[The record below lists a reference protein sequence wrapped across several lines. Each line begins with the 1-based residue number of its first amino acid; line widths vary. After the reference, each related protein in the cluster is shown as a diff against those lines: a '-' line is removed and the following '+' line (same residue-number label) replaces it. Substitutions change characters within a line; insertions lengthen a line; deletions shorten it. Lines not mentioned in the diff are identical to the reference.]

1 MPSAE
6 TLGLFVVAALVLLAI
21 PGPAVLFVVAQ
32 SIRHG
37 RRAGVVG
44 VVGLHVGTLV
54 QVAAAAAGISALV
67 VSSATA
73 FSIVKYAGAAY
84 LIFLGIQRLRARA
97 EPLVGPGPG
106 YEGPSLTRIFRRG
119 VLVEV
124 LNPKTAIFFFAF
136 IPQFVDPSLGNV
148 ALQTTVLGLTF
159 LGLGLITDSMW
170 ALAAGSAAGWLRR
183 RPAVE
188 RVERWVTGLFFI
200 GLGAATAVAGD
211 GRER

>member
-6 TLGLFVVAALVLLAI
+6 TLGLYVVAAFVLLAI

-73 FSIVKYAGAAY
+73 FSVVKYAGAAY
-84 LIFLGIQRLRARA
+84 LVFLGIQRLRSRA
-97 EPLVGPGPG
+97 EPIPGTG
-106 YEGPSLTRIFRRG
+106 EGPELGRIFRRG
-119 VLVEV
+119 ILVEV

-159 LGLGLITDSMW
+159 LCLGLVTDSLW
-170 ALAAGSAAGWLRR
+170 AFAAGSAAGWLRR

-200 GLGAATAVAGD
+200 GLGAATAFAG
-211 GRER
+211 GERKG

>member
-1 MPSAE
+1 VPAAH
-6 TLGLFVVAALVLLAI
+6 TLALFAVAALALLAV
-21 PGPAVLFVVAQ
+21 PGPAVLFVISQ

-37 RRAGVVG
+37 RRAGIVG
-44 VVGLHVGTLV
+44 VVGLHAGTLV

-73 FSIVKYAGAAY
+73 FSVVKYAGAAY
-84 LIFLGIQRLRARA
+84 LVYLGIQRLVARS
-97 EPLVGPGPG
+97 EPLAGDAG
-106 YEGPSLTRIFRRG
+106 ETSLARIFRRG
-119 VLVEV
+119 VVVEV

-136 IPQFVDPSLGNV
+136 IPQFVDPARGDV

-159 LGLGLITDSMW
+159 LALGLVTDSLW

-200 GLGAATAVAGD
+200 GLGAATAFAGS
-211 GRER
+211 ERRR